1 MTVLQVK
8 KAKLG
13 LDKDT
18 SSCDMYNAKE
28 RAVLCFRLLL
38 LVPSLSFVL
47 TLLHLL
53 LLRFTF
59 PNLPPHQFEEGKS
72 ANAKHRPATA
82 STRGRQLTS
91 TRMSREREED
101 VPNEN
106 SEIQSQ
112 SLASSPEN
120 VFTRDRVVPKRH
132 SVLQSSRDEN
142 DLD

>member
-1 MTVLQVK
+1 
-8 KAKLG
+8 
-13 LDKDT
+13 
-18 SSCDMYNAKE
+18 MYNAKE

-82 STRGRQLTS
+82 STR
-91 TRMSREREED
+91 
-101 VPNEN
+101 
-106 SEIQSQ
+106 
-112 SLASSPEN
+112 A
-120 VFTRDRVVPKRH
+120 F
-132 SVLQSSRDEN
+132 
-142 DLD
+142 